1 MAKLLGKDYYS
12 KLIPLTTH
20 AAGLE
25 QELRGSDIPD
35 DVSAIFFKV
44 PAGKAVLRTIKE
56 YAGSNA
62 PALSSGGS
70 TARSPVLLKEQA
82 LTNNGVTVKSVPAS
96 DASYRFRGST
106 TVYGLI

>member
-20 AAGLE
+20 TAGLE

-44 PAGKAVLRTIKE
+44 PAGKAVLRTITE

-62 PALSSGGS
+62 PALSGGS

-82 LTNNGVTVKSVPAS
+82 LANNGVTVKSVPAS